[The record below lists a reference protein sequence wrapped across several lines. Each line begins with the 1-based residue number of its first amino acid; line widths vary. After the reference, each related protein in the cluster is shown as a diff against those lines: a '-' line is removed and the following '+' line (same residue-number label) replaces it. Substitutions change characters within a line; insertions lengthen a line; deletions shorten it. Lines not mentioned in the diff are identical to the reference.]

1 MARSRLLNKF
11 RQERTVIHNLE
22 VLENTLLKWFN
33 DNSTKANPCKYHF
46 LLSGDDSSKITVGN
60 ETISS
65 SKCKKLLGI
74 KIDNLCVKKQI
85 KKIMLCLDFHDQ

>member
-1 MARSRLLNKF
+1 MLTTQHPTKREEIMHMLY
-11 RQERTVIHNLE
+11 IE

-46 LLSGDDSSKITVGN
+46 LLSGNDSSKITVGN

-74 KIDNLCVKKQI
+74 KSDNLCVKKQI
-85 KKIMLCLDFHDQ
+85 KKIMLCLDLHHQ